1 MHETKLYKI
10 FDYLPTSLPCEVS
23 QKSVP
28 AFSSIVV
35 EGWILIIQY

>member
-35 EGWILIIQY
+35 EG